1 MEGEYQPIE
10 TIDSSANSET
20 EYAGFFM
27 RLVAYLID
35 MVVLSVVL
43 GIVLAMVAVIM
54 GLSLDGISE
63 MDETAGTLVAMTF
76 AFTAA
81 TGVIIASWMYFAL
94 MESSPRQGTLGKMA
108 MNIKVTNEE
117 GGQISFLQATGRYFA
132 RTLLSGILFI
142 GYIMILFTDKQQGLH
157 DILARCLVLRK

>member
-1 MEGEYQPIE
+1 MESEYQPIE
-10 TIDSSANSET
+10 TFESTETSNT

-27 RLVAYLID
+27 RLVAYIID
-35 MVVLSVVL
+35 AVVLSVVL
-43 GIVLAMVAVIM
+43 GLVLGIVAVIM
-54 GLSLDGISE
+54 GLSLEGISE
-63 MDETAGTLVAMTF
+63 IDETAGTLVAITF
-76 AFTAA
+76 AFTAG

-108 MNIKVTNEE
+108 MNIKVTDEE

-157 DILARCLVLRK
+157 DILARCLVVRK